1 MLDYTITAAKKI
13 YDDFKKFGHICSI
26 VTQLLYIAYLTYS
39 LFAQSGRWWIKATL
53 LTVSVAYFIFYLVVH
68 HSKKYTLEK
77 TGKKFFKRSK
87 LALKLFELGV
97 AFYSIAVTTND
108 ATTTSVILLAMM
120 LVGWLLQVVFDVII
134 SVLEN
139 RATLFFEAVKADWEE
154 MKRPLDNVSG
164 FMKKLTGKP
173 VEPAPEKTK
182 QRLWLDEHVAE
193 IRKDKR
199 DKKALKK
206 QEQKE
211 KKQALKQ
218 QKQAERL
225 AKRQSKTKTQDVQT
239 PTVTDGKKKKGK
251 K

>member
-1 MLDYTITAAKKI
+1 MFDYTVTAAKKI
-13 YDDFKKFGHICSI
+13 YEDFKKFGRVCDVI
-26 VTQLLYIAYLTYS
+26 TQILYIAYLTYS
-39 LFAQSGRWWIKATL
+39 VFAQTGRWWIKAIL
-53 LTVSVAYFIFYLVVH
+53 LGISVGYFIFYIVTQC
-68 HSKKYTLEK
+68 SKKYQL
-77 TGKKFFKRSK
+77 GKRGKRVFTWSK
-87 LALKLFELGV
+87 LGLKLFELGV
-97 AFYSIAVTTND
+97 AFYSISVTTND

-120 LVGWLLQVVFDVII
+120 LVGWLLQVVFDVIVSI
-134 SVLEN
+134 LEN

-199 DKKALKK
+199 DKKVQKK

-211 KKQALKQ
+211 RKQALKQ

-225 AKRQSKTKTQDVQT
+225 AKRQPKTQNVQT
-239 PTVTDGKKKKGK
+239 PTDTDDKKKKGK